1 MVSVSSPFKNILS
14 FGAVSGGNTFCTKA
28 FAAAVEA
35 CAGEG
40 GGTVYVPA
48 GTYLTGPVHLKS
60 NITLYLE
67 AGARV
72 VFAGEQ
78 KDYTVVFSRWEG
90 VEQKTYSP
98 MIFGEK
104 VENVTITGRGVLD
117 GRGDYWWT
125 LFREKK
131 LAYPRP
137 RFIVFQDS
145 RDIAIENIKLINAP
159 SWTVNPIR
167 CENITIHNVT
177 IKNPPDSPNTDGI
190 NPESCKN
197 VHIANC
203 HIDVGDDCIAV
214 KSGTE
219 ENSLNIPCANITITN
234 CTMLHGHGGVVI
246 GSEMSGG
253 IRNVVIS
260 NCIFEGTDR
269 GIRIKSRRG
278 RGGIVEDIRVSNLVM
293 TKVIC
298 PFIINLFYHCGPGGK
313 DRDVQDKNPQAV
325 TEKTPVIRDIHY
337 NNISARQVKAAAGF
351 IYGLPEKPVA
361 NISFNNVSVTM
372 TGETEPGYPAMMN
385 DLEPMKQKGFFCCHG
400 RNVQFSNMSISGQE
414 GPEFMLSDLKNC
426 RN

>member
-78 KDYTVVFSRWEG
+78 KDYPVVFSRWEG
-90 VEQKTYSP
+90 VDQKTYSP

-234 CTMLHGHGGVVI
+234 CTMIHGHGGVVI

-278 RGGIVEDIRVSNLVM
+278 RGGIVEDLRVSNIIMKGVM
-293 TKVIC
+293 T
-298 PFIINLFYHCGPGGK
+298 PFVMNMYYHCGEGGK
-313 DRDVQDKNPQAV
+313 EPEVWDKNPHPV
-325 TEKTPVIRDIHY
+325 NEKTPVFRRIHFSDITVRE
-337 NNISARQVKAAAGF
+337 ATAAAGF
-351 IYGLPEKPVA
+351 LYGLPEQPVEE
-361 NISFNNVSVTM
+361 ISFQNVSVHLAE
-372 TGETEPGYPAMMN
+372 GAEPGLPAMMCH
-385 DLEPMKQKGFFCCHG
+385 LEPMKNQGFYCN
-400 RNVQFSNMSISGQE
+400 NVKNLAFRQVKVSGHE
-414 GPEFMLSDLKNC
+414 GPAFTLEN
-426 RN
+426 